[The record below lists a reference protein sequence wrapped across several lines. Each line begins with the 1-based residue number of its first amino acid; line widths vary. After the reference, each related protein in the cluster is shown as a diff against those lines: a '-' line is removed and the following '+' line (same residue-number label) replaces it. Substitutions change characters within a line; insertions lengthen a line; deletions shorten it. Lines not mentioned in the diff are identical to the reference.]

1 MFQTLKLQ
9 YLNKLIESE
18 VRDFPSPK
26 AFHAVKVEC
35 LSGDTVKPSAKVSGK
50 FVVPVLALVGNFAVK
65 PCKLM
70 NSTPPVVRTFDF
82 ARKAFVEFSELFQG
96 RFEGLWVL
104 DFLTGVQ
111 RQIGLQSE
119 VYSYTFT
126 CSGQNFFAG
135 VICNNGQPIRSNTV
149 AKDLDIANVPL
160 PIAVVVIQDIA
171 TLKHKLLSD
180 GIPFLEGG
188 FSSQSQRI
196 GFPNPLTDEN
206 CLRAFTCFGVMLG
219 TNSMYRAGVG
229 L

>member
-1 MFQTLKLQ
+1 L
-9 YLNKLIESE
+9 
-18 VRDFPSPK
+18 
-26 AFHAVKVEC
+26 
-35 LSGDTVKPSAKVSGK
+35 VS
-50 FVVPVLALVGNFAVK
+50 NFAVK